1 MDRLAGA
8 SELLDG
14 PLDDAATLAGN
25 LRDLG
30 RVNALL
36 GGVRLSRDAIDA
48 LVGPDAG
55 RGRSAGPGIELLDV
69 GTGGADIPIAL
80 LAAWRRAGRRLAV
93 TAVDDRAE
101 VLAAARIA
109 RPALDLVEGLA
120 LEVADGR
127 ALPYEDRAFD
137 VAHASLLV
145 HHLEPADAVLLLGEM
160 SRVSRRGI
168 VVNDLTRGRLSW
180 LAAWLL
186 ARLAT
191 RNRYTRHDGPL
202 SVRRAY
208 TAVEMHALLAVAGLR
223 PIATRRDLLRHRY
236 AIAAVRA

>member
-8 SELLDG
+8 HELLDG
-14 PLDDAATLAGN
+14 PLDDAPALAGN
-25 LRDLG
+25 LRDLR

-55 RGRSAGPGIELLDV
+55 RGAGIELLDV
-69 GTGGADIPIAL
+69 GTGGADIPVAL
-80 LAAWRRAGRRLAV
+80 LADWRRNGRRLAV

-101 VLAAARIA
+101 VLAAARLA
-109 RPALDLVEGLA
+109 RPALDRVEGLR

-127 ALPYEDRAFD
+127 ALPYDDRAFD
-137 VAHASLLV
+137 VAHASLVL
-145 HHLEPADAVLLLGEM
+145 HHLEPADAVRLLGEM

-168 VVNDLTRGRLSW
+168 VVNDLTRGRLRW
-180 LAAWLL
+180 LGAWLL

-223 PIATRRDLLRHRY
+223 PIATRRDFLRHRY

>member
-48 LVGPDAG
+48 LVGPEAG
-55 RGRSAGPGIELLDV
+55 RRTAVELLDV

-80 LAAWRRAGRRLAV
+80 LAGWRRNGRRLAI

-101 VLAAARIA
+101 VLTAARLA
-109 RPALDLVEGLA
+109 RPGLDRVEGLA
-120 LEVADGR
+120 LHVADGR

-137 VAHASLLV
+137 VAHASLVV
-145 HHLEPADAVLLLGEM
+145 HHLEPGDAVRLLVEM
-160 SRVSRRGI
+160 GRVSRRGV
-168 VVNDLTRGRLSW
+168 VVNDLARGRLFW

-191 RNRYTRHDGPL
+191 RNRYSRHDAPL

-208 TAVEMHALLAVAGLR
+208 TVVEMHALLAVAGLR
-223 PIATRRDLLRHRY
+223 PIATRRDVLRHRY
-236 AIAAVRA
+236 AIAAVHA

>member
-14 PLDDAATLAGN
+14 PLDDPATLAGN

-30 RVNALL
+30 RANALL

-55 RGRSAGPGIELLDV
+55 RGAAVELLDV
-69 GTGGADIPIAL
+69 GTGGADIPAAL
-80 LAAWRRAGRRLAV
+80 LADWRRRGRSLAV
-93 TAVDDRAE
+93 TAVDERPE
-101 VLAAARIA
+101 VLAAARLA
-109 RPALDLVEGLA
+109 RPGLDRIEGLR

-127 ALPYEDRAFD
+127 ALPYEDRSFD
-137 VAHASLLV
+137 VAHTSLVV
-145 HHLEPADAVLLLGEM
+145 HHLEPADAVRLFGEM
-160 SRVSRRGI
+160 IRVSRRGI
-168 VVNDLTRGRLSW
+168 VVNDLARGRMAL
-180 LAAWLL
+180 LGAWLL

-191 RNRYTRHDGPL
+191 RNPYSRHDAPL

-208 TAVEMHALLAVAGLR
+208 TIVEMRALLAVAGLR
-223 PIATRRDLLRHRY
+223 PIASRRHFLRHRH

>member
-8 SELLDG
+8 HELLDG
-14 PLDDAATLAGN
+14 PLDDASTLAGN

-36 GGVRLSRDAIDA
+36 GGVRLSRAAIDA
-48 LVGPDAG
+48 LVGADAG
-55 RGRSAGPGIELLDV
+55 RGRSAAVELLDV
-69 GTGGADIPIAL
+69 GTGGADIPTAL
-80 LAAWRRAGRRLAV
+80 LADWRRKGRRLMV

-101 VLAAARIA
+101 VLAAARLA
-109 RPALDLVEGLA
+109 RPALDRVEGLK
-120 LEVADGR
+120 LEIADGR

-145 HHLEPADAVLLLGEM
+145 HHLEPSDAVALLVEM
-160 SRVSRRGI
+160 SRVSRRGV
-168 VVNDLTRGRLSW
+168 VVNDLGRSRRAW
-180 LAAWLL
+180 IAAWLL
-186 ARLAT
+186 ARFAT

-208 TAVEMHALLAVAGLR
+208 TVVEMRALLAVAGLR
-223 PIATRRDLLRHRY
+223 PIATRRDILRHRY

>member
-8 SELLDG
+8 HELLDG

-36 GGVRLSRDAIDA
+36 GGVRLSLDAIDA
-48 LVGPDAG
+48 LVGSDAG
-55 RGRSAGPGIELLDV
+55 RRTAIELLDV
-69 GTGGADIPIAL
+69 GTGGADIPVAL
-80 LAAWRRAGRRLAV
+80 LAAWRRNGRRLAI
-93 TAVDDRAE
+93 TAVDERAE
-101 VLAAARIA
+101 VLAAARLA
-109 RPALDLVEGLA
+109 RPELDRVEGLV
-120 LEVADGR
+120 LQVADGR
-127 ALPYEDRAFD
+127 ALPHEDRAFD

-145 HHLEPADAVLLLGEM
+145 HHLEPADAVRLLVEM
-160 SRVSRRGI
+160 SRVSRRGV
-168 VVNDLTRGRLSW
+168 VVNDLGRGRLAW

-186 ARLAT
+186 ARVAT

-223 PIATRRDLLRHRY
+223 PIATRRDILRHRY
-236 AIAAVRA
+236 AIAAVPA

>member
-8 SELLDG
+8 HELLDG

-25 LRDLG
+25 LRDLR

-48 LVGPDAG
+48 LVGADSG
-55 RGRSAGPGIELLDV
+55 RRTAVELLDV
-69 GTGGADIPIAL
+69 GTGGADIPVALIAE
-80 LAAWRRAGRRLAV
+80 WRRNGRHLAV
-93 TAVDDRAE
+93 TAVDERPE
-101 VLAAARIA
+101 VLAAARVA
-109 RPALDLVEGLA
+109 RPDLGSISGLT
-120 LEVADGR
+120 LGVGDGR
-127 ALPYEDRAFD
+127 ALAYEDRAFD

-145 HHLEPADAVLLLGEM
+145 HHLEPGDAVRLLGEM
-160 SRVSRRGI
+160 IRVSRRGI
-168 VVNDLTRGRLSW
+168 VVNDLARGRLRW

-186 ARLAT
+186 ARVAT

-223 PIATRRDLLRHRY
+223 PIATRRDILRHRY
-236 AIAAVRA
+236 AIAAVRS